1 MNWSRNLFLW
11 LVVNE
16 SLDLKRKNNEINLFS
31 TIHVLK
37 DKKRLTFVNSC
48 VPFFPLSV
56 ALMKSVSI
64 KVSVSD
70 TKLKIIW
77 MTSLCA
83 KGRCVTASQRWCRLV
98 DIFLKFFSDTEKEFY
113 PMTPTSYKVFYGM
126 LMKTEN
132 QMLNH
137 IKCANWNEQ
146 DHWKTVLLAQ
156 KPKNQSKKSQNQK
169 SQCSPPDWR
178 VIHSSCLPSSKVA
191 LHNTP
196 WHSRESDHM
205 EFCGKK
211 LSNGPAPLHYVTHT
225 LFWFV
230 MQHL

>member
-83 KGRCVTASQRWCRLV
+83 KGLCVTASQRWCKLV
-98 DIFLKFFSDTEKEFY
+98 DIFLKYFFWHRKGIL
-113 PMTPTSYKVFYGM
+113 SYDPNILQSILWYVD
-126 LMKTEN
+126 EN
-132 QMLNH
+132 
-137 IKCANWNEQ
+137 
-146 DHWKTVLLAQ
+146 WKPNAKPYKMR
-156 KPKNQSKKSQNQK
+156 KPKWTGSLKNCTFGTKTKK
-169 SQCSPPDWR
+169 P
-178 VIHSSCLPSSKVA
+178 I
-191 LHNTP
+191 
-196 WHSRESDHM
+196 
-205 EFCGKK
+205 
-211 LSNGPAPLHYVTHT
+211 
-225 LFWFV
+225 
-230 MQHL
+230 